1 MDIDRGLASIELFRC
16 GSYAKLVSGDTGGR
30 ARMHYPSL
38 LHRGELSNYQMHDVP
53 SSTRTPPVDNTDWL
67 KTAAIIAVAI
77 GHFGHFF
84 MENDHWWAVFG
95 RVAAPA
101 FFFLQGYA
109 ESRTIPLN
117 WIWLGV
123 ILTLLDSW
131 NADWRWVAPNI
142 LLSYVLIRLARPY
155 VQSFVQHRG
164 WVAVALLVSA
174 LLAVLPLVGKIV
186 DYGVEGWLWA
196 LFGLYQ
202 RRYGRSAVSATQVA
216 SPPTRGMKE
225 NFGLMR
231 LLVCCVAA
239 VVYIWQEQKEF
250 MFSPIQLAVVI
261 LLVGVMSLGLCLFV
275 RGKSPI
281 QPPEPVARVLHFI
294 GRHTLEI
301 YAIQLAGSELLV
313 KLVPALAP

>member
-1 MDIDRGLASIELFRC
+1 
-16 GSYAKLVSGDTGGR
+16 
-30 ARMHYPSL
+30 
-38 LHRGELSNYQMHDVP
+38 MHDVP
-53 SSTRTPPVDNTDWL
+53 SSTRTPTVDNTDWL

-84 MENDHWWAVFG
+84 MEDDHWWAVFG

-117 WIWLGV
+117 WIWIGV

-155 VQSFVQHRG
+155 VQSFVQHHG

-174 LLAVLPLVGKIV
+174 LLAVLPLVGEIV
-186 DYGVEGWLWA
+186 DYGAEGWLWA

-216 SPPTRGMKE
+216 SPPARGMKE

-275 RGKSPI
+275 RGPSPI

>member
-1 MDIDRGLASIELFRC
+1 
-16 GSYAKLVSGDTGGR
+16 
-30 ARMHYPSL
+30 
-38 LHRGELSNYQMHDVP
+38 MHDVP

-84 MENDHWWAVFG
+84 MEDDRWWAVFG

-109 ESRTIPLN
+109 ESRTVPLN

-155 VQSFVQHRG
+155 VQSFVQHHG
-164 WVAVALLVSA
+164 WVAVAVLVSA
-174 LLAVLPLVGKIV
+174 LLAVLQLVGKIV
-186 DYGVEGWLWA
+186 DYGAEGWLWA

-202 RRYGRSAVSATQVA
+202 RRYGRSAVSGRLHLAGTKGIHVFSDTARRRHSVGWCHVPWPVSIRAWSKPHPTSRARSSRVALHRQAHPGNLRHPACRFRTPCKISTRSRPLTRDRYARRQATPIRMLKGEKPGNLPVQAPTKYETVISLKTA
-216 SPPTRGMKE
+216 KVLGLEVPPAV
-225 NFGLMR
+225 
-231 LLVCCVAA
+231 LVCAHET
-239 VVYIWQEQKEF
+239 IE
-250 MFSPIQLAVVI
+250 
-261 LLVGVMSLGLCLFV
+261 
-275 RGKSPI
+275 
-281 QPPEPVARVLHFI
+281 
-294 GRHTLEI
+294 
-301 YAIQLAGSELLV
+301 
-313 KLVPALAP
+313 

>member
-1 MDIDRGLASIELFRC
+1 
-16 GSYAKLVSGDTGGR
+16 
-30 ARMHYPSL
+30 
-38 LHRGELSNYQMHDVP
+38 MHDVP

-84 MENDHWWAVFG
+84 MEDDRWWAVFG

-109 ESRTIPLN
+109 ESRTVPLN
-117 WIWLGV
+117 WIWIGV

-155 VQSFVQHRG
+155 VQSFVQQHG

-174 LLAVLPLVGKIV
+174 LIAVLPLMGKIV
-186 DYGVEGWLWA
+186 DYGAEGWLWA

-216 SPPTRGMKE
+216 SPPAHWCSFATECGA
-225 NFGLMR
+225 
-231 LLVCCVAA
+231 VATPGTI
-239 VVYIWQEQKEF
+239 Y
-250 MFSPIQLAVVI
+250 
-261 LLVGVMSLGLCLFV
+261 
-275 RGKSPI
+275 R
-281 QPPEPVARVLHFI
+281 AR
-294 GRHTLEI
+294 R
-301 YAIQLAGSELLV
+301 ASN
-313 KLVPALAP
+313 

>member
-1 MDIDRGLASIELFRC
+1 
-16 GSYAKLVSGDTGGR
+16 
-30 ARMHYPSL
+30 
-38 LHRGELSNYQMHDVP
+38 MHDVP

-67 KTAAIIAVAI
+67 KTVAIIAVSI

-84 MENDHWWAVFG
+84 MEDDHWWAVFG

-131 NADWRWVAPNI
+131 NDDWRWVAPNI

-155 VQSFVQHRG
+155 VQGFVQHDG

-174 LLAVLPLVGKIV
+174 LLAVLPLVGEIV
-186 DYGVEGWLWA
+186 DYGAEGWLWA

-202 RRYGRSAVSATQVA
+202 RRYGRSVVSAMQVA
-216 SPPTRGMKE
+216 SPPARGMKE

-231 LLVCCVAA
+231 LLVCCIAA
-239 VVYIWQEQKEF
+239 AVYIWEEQKEF

-261 LLVGVMSLGLCLFV
+261 LLVGFMSLGLCLFV
-275 RGKSPI
+275 RGPSPI
-281 QPPEPVARVLHFI
+281 QPPESVARVLRFI